1 MSRVSSRNNKI
12 ENEAI
17 REETLPV
24 EETAQAAEPEERPE
38 KRLEKLM
45 RKALAWRN
53 NAREAQEKLR
63 SIELELRQADT
74 EKRSRFERMRE
85 AALQEYRNARGE
97 AVRARNQLLS
107 TLRMLPSRS

>member
-1 MSRVSSRNNKI
+1 MSRVSSRNNTAEK
-12 ENEAI
+12 EAI
-17 REETLPV
+17 REDLPV
-24 EETAQAAEPEERPE
+24 DDTVQAAEPEERPE

-63 SIELELRQADT
+63 TIELELRQADT

-85 AALQEYRNARGE
+85 AALQEYRNARSE